1 MGDGESLSKR
11 TQLTVNLRRLKQNV
25 AKFPWYVALY
35 VVVAVTSAAMRF
47 WDLGVRAF
55 HHDESLHAFYS
66 WNLYAGE
73 GFIHNPM
80 MHGPFQM
87 EATAGLFFLF
97 GDDDYTARLLYA
109 IAGTALVL
117 LPLLFRS
124 RLGNWGALFTSMLL
138 AFSPAMLY
146 YSRFARNDILM
157 AVWALG
163 IVIAMWRYLDEGV
176 GDAQGKCPS
185 RVRRWGSIVVA
196 AIRQSW
202 TNSRVWR
209 WTSAVAAAIRYSWS
223 NSRLRRWAS
232 VMVAVIRYGLG
243 KNGEESEDEEPAHEP
258 DSGEPAEPPPKMGN
272 PRYLYI
278 TAALLAF
285 AFASKES
292 AYLITATMGLYLVV
306 VITSR
311 NWNKVRSKVNVGV
324 DSPPVAAVKIVGG
337 WLTSLERGL
346 EMRGISKEAGF
357 LVLLITITLPL
368 WGAFVSILQDTP
380 FLEWSG
386 LTLAGHVGGAGAIG
400 APLGRGALVVAFLVT
415 AFLIFLSLSY
425 GLKWNTSVWWKAAA
439 IFYALFLLM
448 YTSFLTNGFGVG
460 SGVWQSLGYWVVQ
473 QGEGRGSQPWYYY
486 TVIATLYEFL
496 PLLLSI
502 VGSVYYLRK
511 RDRFGLFLV
520 YWVWTTFLLYTL
532 ASEKM
537 PWLLVNIT
545 LPMIVLS
552 GKFLNDIIV
561 RVEWRKVSIAG
572 GLLTLVG
579 VPVFLAI
586 LWNLAFLGLD
596 GSETIAGLFVVTLGG
611 ALGGVAI
618 VLVVVGYLL
627 ARKIGPAVFGTIG
640 LVSIAAVLLV
650 LSGRSGLM
658 AAFEHGDIPVE
669 MIVYTQ
675 TSPDVHNLARLLR
688 EQDAQE
694 GIPIAAI
701 DGTSGFH
708 WPWYWYLRGRKD
720 IEYTNYDTTGV
731 TNPPNSPVALVHSHN
746 KSTADPIFA
755 EVFSEPQ
762 LLRQR
767 WWFPEAVYRGYH
779 DPEENSNVFG
789 IGKLI
794 ADPADRQTWRDLADY
809 FLYRNFWTSK
819 GVCVPAE
826 DNFSCL
832 GSENAY
838 IYQRPDTSTP
848 FVPRYN

>member
-1 MGDGESLSKR
+1 MTLDQPTPNRYSVKR
-11 TQLTVNLRRLKQNV
+11 VLYVATYVVLTV
-25 AKFPWYVALY
+25 AA
-35 VVVAVTSAAMRF
+35 AAMRF

-73 GFIHNPM
+73 GYIHNPM

-97 GDDDYTARLLYA
+97 GDSDYTARLLYA

-117 LPLLFRS
+117 MPLLFRS
-124 RLGNWGALFTSMLL
+124 RLGDWGALLASIML

-163 IVIAMWRYLDEGV
+163 IVIAMWRYLDEDPGV
-176 GDAQGKCPS
+176 DPEGRPS
-185 RVRRWGSIVVA
+185 LVRRWWSVVSA
-196 AIRQSW
+196 AIREGW
-202 TNSRVWR
+202 RNSH
-209 WTSAVAAAIRYSWS
+209 I
-223 NSRLRRWAS
+223 RRWSSAL
-232 VMVAVIRYGLG
+232 ANIIRKDLREEADES
-243 KNGEESEDEEPAHEP
+243 KHEESSQEPNGEESA
-258 DSGEPAEPPPKMGN
+258 GPPPKMGKAH
-272 PRYLYI
+272 YLYI

-292 AYLITATMGLYLVV
+292 AYLITATMGLYLVL
-306 VITSR
+306 VIISR
-311 NWNKVRSKVNVGV
+311 NWNAVKSKVNVGV

-337 WLTSLERGL
+337 WISRLEHGL
-346 EMRGISKEAGF
+346 DMRGISKEAGF
-357 LVLLITITLPL
+357 LVFLITITLPL

-380 FLEWSG
+380 LLGWSG
-386 LTLAGHVGGAGAIG
+386 LTLASPVGGSGPIG
-400 APLGRGALVVAFLVT
+400 SPVGGGLVVAFLVT
-415 AFLIFLSLSY
+415 AFLIFLALSY

-439 IFYALFLLM
+439 IFYALYILM
-448 YTSFLTNGFGVG
+448 YTSLLTNGFGIG

-486 TVIATLYEFL
+486 TVIMSLYEFL
-496 PLLLSI
+496 PLLLAI
-502 VGSVYYLRK
+502 IGSVYYLRK
-511 RDRFGLFLV
+511 RDKFGMFLV
-520 YWVWTTFLLYTL
+520 YWVWTTLLLYTV

-561 RVEWRKVSIAG
+561 SIEWKKVSKIG

-579 VPVFLAI
+579 VPLFLAL

-596 GSETIAGLFVVTLGG
+596 GYETVLDLPARTFGVILAATAIALAV
-611 ALGGVAI
+611 I
-618 VLVVVGYLL
+618 GYFL
-627 ARKIGPAVFGTIG
+627 ARVIRPSVFGTIA
-640 LVSIAAVLLV
+640 LVSVAAVLLV
-650 LSGRSGLM
+650 LSGRAGTM
-658 AAFEHGDIPVE
+658 AAFQHGDIPVE

-675 TSPDVHNLARLLR
+675 TSPDIHNLARVLR

-694 GIPIAAI
+694 SIPIAAI

-708 WPWYWYLRGRKD
+708 WPWYWYLRGRDD
-720 IEYTNYDTTGV
+720 IQYTNYSTTGV
-731 TNPPNSPVALVHSHN
+731 TNPPNSPVALVHSNN
-746 KSTADPIFA
+746 KSTADPSFA
-755 EVFSEPQ
+755 EEFSKPQ
-762 LLRQR
+762 KIKHR

-779 DPEENSNVFG
+779 SQEENQNTFG
-789 IGKLI
+789 LRKLL
-794 ADPADRQTWRDLADY
+794 ADPVDRRTWRDLADF
-809 FLYRNFWTSK
+809 FLYREFWTNN
-819 GVCVPAE
+819 GACVPAE
-826 DNFSCL
+826 EDFSCL

-838 IYQRPDTSTP
+838 IYQRPDTDSP
-848 FVPRYN
+848 FSPRFN

>member
-1 MGDGESLSKR
+1 M
-11 TQLTVNLRRLKQNV
+11 
-25 AKFPWYVALY
+25 ALY
-35 VVVAVTSAAMRF
+35 VVLAVAAAAMRF

-97 GDDDYTARLLYA
+97 GDSDYTARLLYA

-117 LPLLFRS
+117 MPLLFRS
-124 RLGNWGALFTSMLL
+124 RLGDWGALFTSTMLAL
-138 AFSPAMLY
+138 SPAMLY
-146 YSRFARNDILM
+146 FSRFARNDILM

-163 IVIAMWRYLDEGV
+163 IVIAMWRYLDEDSG
-176 GDAQGKCPS
+176 
-185 RVRRWGSIVVA
+185 
-196 AIRQSW
+196 
-202 TNSRVWR
+202 
-209 WTSAVAAAIRYSWS
+209 
-223 NSRLRRWAS
+223 AS
-232 VMVAVIRYGLG
+232 
-243 KNGEESEDEEPAHEP
+243 KDQESTHEPDGEESAD
-258 DSGEPAEPPPKMGN
+258 PPPKMG
-272 PRYLYI
+272 RTHYLYI
-278 TAALLAF
+278 TAALLAL
-285 AFASKES
+285 AFATKES
-292 AYLITATMGLYLVV
+292 AYLITATMGLYLVM
-306 VITSR
+306 VIVSR
-311 NWNKVRSKVNVGV
+311 NWNTVLAKVDFGV
-324 DSPPVAAVKIVGG
+324 DSPPIAAVKILGG
-337 WLTSLERGL
+337 WVTSLERGL
-346 EMRGISKEAGF
+346 EMRGISRETGF

-368 WGAFVSILQDTP
+368 WGAFVSILQDTA
-380 FLEWSG
+380 LLQWSG
-386 LTLAGHVGGAGAIG
+386 LTLAGPVGGSGPIG
-400 APLGRGALVVAFLVT
+400 APLGGGLVVAFLVT
-415 AFLIFLSLSY
+415 AFLIFLALSY

-439 IFYALFLLM
+439 IFYALYIVM
-448 YTSFLTNGFGVG
+448 YTSFLTNSFGIG

-486 TVIATLYEFL
+486 TLMTTLYEFL

-511 RDRFGLFLV
+511 RDKFGLFLV
-520 YWVWTTFLLYTL
+520 YWVWTTFLLYTI

-545 LPMIVLS
+545 LPMIILS

-561 RVEWRKVSIAG
+561 RVEWRKVSIVG
-572 GLLTLVG
+572 GILTLVG
-579 VPVFLAI
+579 VPVFLGL
-586 LWNLAFLGLD
+586 LWNLAFVGLD
-596 GSETIAGLFVVTLGG
+596 GSETIAGLSVVVL
-611 ALGGVAI
+611 GVALAVVA
-618 VLVVVGYLL
+618 VLLVAAGYFL
-627 ARKIGPAVFGTIG
+627 ARKVGPAIFGTIS
-640 LVSIAAVLLV
+640 LVSIAAILLV

-658 AAFEHGDIPVE
+658 AAFSHGDIPIE

-675 TSPDVHNLARLLR
+675 TSPDVHKLAQRLR

-701 DGTSGFH
+701 DGTNGFH
-708 WPWYWYLRGRKD
+708 WPWYWYLRGKEG
-720 IEYTNYDTTGV
+720 IEYTNYGVMETTA
-731 TNPPNSPVALVHSHN
+731 PPNAPVALVHSNN

-809 FLYRNFWTSK
+809 FLYRNFWTSY

>member
-1 MGDGESLSKR
+1 MGNREALPTSDG
-11 TQLTVNLRRLKQNV
+11 LTVLLHNLKQYV
-25 AKFPWYVALY
+25 AKRPWYVALY
-35 VVVAVTSAAMRF
+35 VVVAVTAAVMRF
-47 WDLGVRAF
+47 WELGARAF

-66 WNLYAGE
+66 YSLYAGD
-73 GFIHNPM
+73 GYIHNPM

-117 LPLLFRS
+117 MPLLFRS
-124 RLGNWGALFTSMLL
+124 RLGNWGALITSILL

-176 GDAQGKCPS
+176 GDTQEKRPSRARRWGAVIEAAVGDSWRNS
-185 RVRRWGSIVVA
+185 RVRRWGTVI
-196 AIRQSW
+196 
-202 TNSRVWR
+202 
-209 WTSAVAAAIRYSWS
+209 
-223 NSRLRRWAS
+223 
-232 VMVAVIRYGLG
+232 VAVTRYGLS
-243 KNGEESEDEEPAHEP
+243 KKAKESEDEEPAEEP
-258 DSGEPAEPPPKMGN
+258 EDEEAAVPLPKMGN
-272 PRYLYI
+272 PLYLYI

-292 AYLITATMGLYLVV
+292 AYLITATMGLYLVL
-306 VITSR
+306 VIVGR
-311 NWNKVRSKVNVGV
+311 NWKAVRSKVNVGV
-324 DSPPVAAVKIVGG
+324 DSPPMAAAKIVGG

-346 EMRGISKEAGF
+346 DMRGISKEAGY

-368 WGAFVSILQDTP
+368 WGAFISILQDTP
-380 FLEWSG
+380 LLEWSG
-386 LTLAGHVGGAGAIG
+386 LTLAGPVGGAGPIG
-400 APLGRGALVVAFLVT
+400 APLGGGLVVAFLVT
-415 AFLIFLSLSY
+415 AFLIFLALSY

-439 IFYALFLLM
+439 IFYALYILM
-448 YTSFLTNGFGVG
+448 YTSFLTNSFGIG

-473 QGEGRGSQPWYYY
+473 QGEGRGNQPFYYY
-486 TVIATLYEFL
+486 TVITTLYEFL

-537 PWLLVNIT
+537 PWLLVNIA

-552 GKFLNDIIV
+552 GKFLNDIIA
-561 RVEWRKVSIAG
+561 RVEWRRVSIVG
-572 GLLTLVG
+572 GLLTLIG
-579 VPVFLAI
+579 VPVFLAL

-596 GSETIAGLFVVTLGG
+596 GSQLIADLPVDTLGL
-611 ALGGVAI
+611 ALSAVAI
-618 VLVVVGYLL
+618 VLVIAGILL

-640 LVSIAAVLLV
+640 LVSIAAMLLV
-650 LSGRSGLM
+650 LSGRAGFM
-658 AAFEHGDIPVE
+658 AAFRHGDIPVE

-688 EQDAQE
+688 EQDASE
-694 GIPIAAI
+694 GVHIASI

-708 WPWYWYLRGRKD
+708 WPWYWYLRGRND
-720 IEYTNYDTTGV
+720 IEYMNYGTTGV
-731 TNPPNSPVALVHSHN
+731 TNPLNPPNSPVALVHSHN
-746 KSTADPIFA
+746 KSTADSSFE

-767 WWFPEAVYRGYH
+767 WWFPEAVYRGYN

-809 FLYRNFWTSK
+809 FLYRNFWTSY

-838 IYQRPDTSTP
+838 IYQRPDLSAP
-848 FVPRYN
+848 FVPRYGEAREGSK

>member
-1 MGDGESLSKR
+1 MTASLHNLKR
-11 TQLTVNLRRLKQNV
+11 TAIER
-25 AKFPWYVALY
+25 PWYVALY
-35 VVVAVTSAAMRF
+35 VVLAVAAAAMRF

-66 WNLYAGE
+66 WNLYVGE
-73 GFIHNPM
+73 GYIHNPM

-117 LPLLFRS
+117 MPLLFRS
-124 RLGNWGALFTSMLL
+124 RLGDWGALFTSMML

-163 IVIAMWRYLDEGV
+163 IVIAMWRYLDEDRNG
-176 GDAQGKCPS
+176 S
-185 RVRRWGSIVVA
+185 R
-196 AIRQSW
+196 
-202 TNSRVWR
+202 
-209 WTSAVAAAIRYSWS
+209 
-223 NSRLRRWAS
+223 
-232 VMVAVIRYGLG
+232 
-243 KNGEESEDEEPAHEP
+243 EEPSAQ
-258 DSGEPAEPPPKMGN
+258 DTCDAELADPPPKMGKA
-272 PRYLYI
+272 RYLYI

-292 AYLITATMGLYLVV
+292 AYLITATMGLYLVL
-306 VITSR
+306 VIVSR
-311 NWNKVRSKVNVGV
+311 NWRAVKSKVNVGV
-324 DSPPVAAVKIVGG
+324 DSPPVAAIKIVGG
-337 WLTSLERGL
+337 WISRLEQGL

-357 LVLLITITLPL
+357 LALLITLTLPL

-380 FLEWSG
+380 LLEWSG
-386 LTLAGHVGGAGAIG
+386 LTLAGHVGGSGPIG
-400 APLGRGALVVAFLVT
+400 APLGGGLVVAFLVT

-439 IFYALFLLM
+439 IFYALFILM
-448 YTSFLTNGFGVG
+448 YTSFLTNSFGIG

-486 TVIATLYEFL
+486 TVITTLYEFL
-496 PLLLSI
+496 PLLFSI
-502 VGSVYYLRK
+502 IGSVYYLRK
-511 RDRFGLFLV
+511 RDKFGLFLV
-520 YWVWTTFLLYTL
+520 YWVWTTFLLYTI

-561 RVEWRKVSIAG
+561 RVEWKKVSIVG
-572 GLLTLVG
+572 GLLTLIG
-579 VPVFLAI
+579 VPFFLAL

-596 GSETIAGLFVVTLGG
+596 GSETVAGLQVDVLGM
-611 ALGGVAI
+611 ALA
-618 VLVVVGYLL
+618 VVVIALIAAGYFL
-627 ARKIGPAVFGTIG
+627 ARGIGPVVFATIG
-640 LVSIAAVLLV
+640 LVSIAAILLV
-650 LSGRSGLM
+650 LSGRAGIM
-658 AAFEHGDIPVE
+658 AAFQHGDIPVE

-675 TSPDVHNLARLLR
+675 TSPDIHNLARLLR
-688 EQDAQE
+688 EQDANE
-694 GIPIAAI
+694 GVHIAAI

-708 WPWYWYLRGRKD
+708 WPWYWYLRGRQD
-720 IEYTNYDTTGV
+720 IEYTNYGTAGV
-731 TNPPNSPVALVHSHN
+731 TNPPNSPVALVHSNN
-746 KSTADPIFA
+746 KSTADPTFA
-755 EVFSEPQ
+755 EVYSEPQ

-779 DPEENSNVFG
+779 FEEDNRRLFG
-789 IGKLI
+789 IRKLI
-794 ADPADRQTWRDLADY
+794 ADPSNRQTWREFADY
-809 FLYRNFWTSK
+809 FLYRNLWTNN
-819 GVCVPAE
+819 GACVPAE
-826 DNFSCL
+826 DDFSCL

-838 IYQRPDTSTP
+838 IYQRPDMDTP

>member
-1 MGDGESLSKR
+1 MTINQHNLSQQTVKR
-11 TQLTVNLRRLKQNV
+11 
-25 AKFPWYVALY
+25 AFYVTTY
-35 VVVAVTSAAMRF
+35 VVLAVVAAAMRF
-47 WDLGVRAF
+47 WDLGARAF

-66 WNLYAGE
+66 WNLSVGDGY
-73 GFIHNPM
+73 IHNPM

-117 LPLLFRS
+117 MPLLFRS
-124 RLGNWGALFTSMLL
+124 RLGDWGALFTSLML

-163 IVIAMWRYLDEGV
+163 IVIAMWRYLDEDAGV
-176 GDAQGKCPS
+176 DQERGPS
-185 RVRRWGSIVVA
+185 LARRWWLVVSA
-196 AIRQSW
+196 AIRD
-202 TNSRVWR
+202 
-209 WTSAVAAAIRYSWS
+209 SWS
-223 NSRLRRWAS
+223 NSRLRRWTSAS
-232 VMVAVIRYGLG
+232 ATVLRNDLSKEA
-243 KNGEESEDEEPAHEP
+243 EESKDEEYANEP
-258 DSGEPAEPPPKMGN
+258 NREGAAGPPPKMGKAH
-272 PRYLYI
+272 YLYI

-292 AYLITATMGLYLVV
+292 AYLITATMGLYLVL
-306 VITSR
+306 VIVSR
-311 NWNKVRSKVNVGV
+311 NWNAVKSKVNIGV

-337 WLTSLERGL
+337 WISRLERGL
-346 EMRGISKEAGF
+346 DMRGISKEAGL

-380 FLEWSG
+380 LLDWSG
-386 LTLAGHVGGAGAIG
+386 LTLAGSVGGSGPIG
-400 APLGRGALVVAFLVT
+400 APEGGGLVVAFLVT
-415 AFLIFLSLSY
+415 AFLIFLALSH
-425 GLKWNTSVWWKAAA
+425 GLKWNKSVWWKAAT
-439 IFYALFLLM
+439 IFYGLYVLM
-448 YTSFLTNGFGVG
+448 YTSFLTNSFGIG

-486 TVIATLYEFL
+486 TIISTLYEFL

-502 VGSVYYLRK
+502 IGSVYYLRK
-511 RDRFGLFLV
+511 RDKFGLFLV
-520 YWVWTTFLLYTL
+520 YWVWTTFLLYTF

-552 GKFLNDIIV
+552 GKLLNDIFV
-561 RVEWRKVSIAG
+561 RVEWQKISIGG
-572 GLLTLVG
+572 GLLTLIG
-579 VPVFLAI
+579 VPVFLAL

-596 GSETIAGLFVVTLGG
+596 GSQTIADLPVDTLGL
-611 ALGGVAI
+611 ALAAVAI
-618 VLVVVGYLL
+618 VLVVAGFLM

-650 LSGRSGLM
+650 LSGRAGVM
-658 AAFEHGDIPVE
+658 AAFRHGDIPVE

-675 TSPDVHNLARLLR
+675 TSPDIHNLARILR
-688 EQDAQE
+688 EQDASKDVH
-694 GIPIAAI
+694 IAAI

-708 WPWYWYLRGRKD
+708 WPWYWYLRGKEE
-720 IEYTNYDTTGV
+720 IEYTNYGVLETTA
-731 TNPPNSPVALVHSHN
+731 PPNAPVALVHSNN
-746 KSTADPIFA
+746 KSTADPTFA
-755 EVFSEPQ
+755 EVYSEPQ
-762 LLRQR
+762 LLIQR

-779 DPEENSNVFG
+779 SQEENLGNFG
-789 IGKLI
+789 IRKLI
-794 ADPADRQTWRDLADY
+794 ANPLDRQTWRDLADY
-809 FLYRNFWTSK
+809 FLYRNLWTDN

-826 DNFSCL
+826 DNYSCL

-838 IYQRPDTSTP
+838 IYQRPDTQTP

>member
-1 MGDGESLSKR
+1 MTFDLH
-11 TQLTVNLRRLKQNV
+11 NLKQYA
-25 AKFPWYVALY
+25 AKRPWYTALY
-35 VVVAVTSAAMRF
+35 IVVVVAAAVIRF
-47 WDLGVRAF
+47 WDLGARAL

-66 WNLYAGE
+66 WSLYNGD
-73 GFIHNPM
+73 GYIHNPM

-97 GDDDYTARLLYA
+97 GDGDYTARLLYA

-117 LPLLFRS
+117 MPLLFRS
-124 RLGNWGALFTSMLL
+124 RLGDWGALFTSIFL

-163 IVIAMWRYLDEGV
+163 IVIAMWRYLDEDA
-176 GDAQGKCPS
+176 GDDQEGRPS
-185 RVRRWGSIVVA
+185 LARRLGAVVMA
-196 AIRQSW
+196 AIRD
-202 TNSRVWR
+202 
-209 WTSAVAAAIRYSWS
+209 AWS
-223 NSRLRRWAS
+223 NSRLRRWTSAFATVLRNDLS
-232 VMVAVIRYGLG
+232 
-243 KNGEESEDEEPAHEP
+243 KESEESKDEESTHEPNGEEV
-258 DSGEPAEPPPKMGN
+258 AEPPPKMGKAL
-272 PRYLYI
+272 YLYI

-292 AYLITATMGLYLVV
+292 AYLITATMGLYLVL
-306 VITSR
+306 VIISR
-311 NWNKVRSKVNVGV
+311 NWSAVKSKVNVGV

-337 WLTSLERGL
+337 WISRLERGL

-368 WGAFVSILQDTP
+368 WGAFVSILQGTP
-380 FLEWSG
+380 LLEWSG
-386 LTLAGHVGGAGAIG
+386 LTLASPVGGSGPIG
-400 APLGRGALVVAFLVT
+400 SPVGGGLVVAFLVT
-415 AFLIFLSLSY
+415 ALLIFLALSY

-439 IFYALFLLM
+439 IFYALYILM
-448 YTSFLTNGFGVG
+448 YTSFLTNGFGIG

-473 QGEGRGSQPWYYY
+473 QGEGRGSQPLYYY
-486 TVIATLYEFL
+486 TVITTLYEFL

-511 RDRFGLFLV
+511 RDKFGLFLV
-520 YWVWTTFLLYTL
+520 YWVWTTFLLYTI

-552 GKFLNDIIV
+552 GKLLNDIIV
-561 RVEWRKVSIAG
+561 RVEWRKVSIVG

-579 VPVFLAI
+579 VPVFLAL

-596 GSETIAGLFVVTLGG
+596 GGDTVAGLPVDVLAMALALVV
-611 ALGGVAI
+611 I
-618 VLVVVGYLL
+618 VLVAAGYFL
-627 ARKIGPAVFGTIG
+627 ARKIGPSVFATIG
-640 LVSIAAVLLV
+640 LVSIAAILLV
-650 LSGRSGLM
+650 LSGRAGLM
-658 AAFEHGDIPVE
+658 ATFRHGDIPVE

-675 TSPDVHNLARLLR
+675 TSPDIHDLAERLR
-688 EQDAQE
+688 EQDASE
-694 GIPIAAI
+694 GIHIAAI

-708 WPWYWYLRGRKD
+708 WPWYWYLRGRED
-720 IEYTNYDTTGV
+720 IQYTNYGTTGV
-731 TNPPNSPVALVHSHN
+731 TSPPDSPVALVHSTN
-746 KSTADPIFA
+746 KKSADTTLEDA
-755 EVFSEPQ
+755 FSEPQ
-762 LLRQR
+762 LIRHR

-779 DPEENSNVFG
+779 DPEHFG
-789 IGKLI
+789 IGKLM
-794 ADPADRQTWRDLADY
+794 ADPLDRRTWRELADY
-809 FLYRNFWTSK
+809 FLYREFWTNN
-819 GVCVPAE
+819 GACIPAD

-838 IYQRPDTSTP
+838 IYQKADMSTP

>member
-1 MGDGESLSKR
+1 M
-11 TQLTVNLRRLKQNV
+11 
-25 AKFPWYVALY
+25 ALY
-35 VVVAVTSAAMRF
+35 VVLAVAAAAMRF

-117 LPLLFRS
+117 MPLLFRS

-163 IVIAMWRYLDEGV
+163 IVIAMWRYLDEDSGATK
-176 GDAQGKCPS
+176 DEESTHEPD
-185 RVRRWGSIVVA
+185 
-196 AIRQSW
+196 
-202 TNSRVWR
+202 
-209 WTSAVAAAIRYSWS
+209 
-223 NSRLRRWAS
+223 
-232 VMVAVIRYGLG
+232 
-243 KNGEESEDEEPAHEP
+243 GEESAD
-258 DSGEPAEPPPKMGN
+258 PPPQMG
-272 PRYLYI
+272 RTHYLYI
-278 TAALLAF
+278 TAALLAL
-285 AFASKES
+285 AFATKES
-292 AYLITATMGLYLVV
+292 AYLITATMGLYLVM
-306 VITSR
+306 VIVSR
-311 NWNKVRSKVNVGV
+311 NWNTVLAKVDFGV
-324 DSPPVAAVKIVGG
+324 DSPPIAAVKILGG
-337 WLTSLERGL
+337 WVTSLERGL
-346 EMRGISKEAGF
+346 EMRGISRETGF

-368 WGAFVSILQDTP
+368 WGAFVSILQDTA
-380 FLEWSG
+380 LLQWSG
-386 LTLAGHVGGAGAIG
+386 LTLAGPVGGSGPIG
-400 APLGRGALVVAFLVT
+400 APLGGGLVVAFLVT
-415 AFLIFLSLSY
+415 AFLIFLALSY

-439 IFYALFLLM
+439 IFYALYILM
-448 YTSFLTNGFGVG
+448 YTSFLTNSFGIG

-486 TVIATLYEFL
+486 TLMTTLYEFL

-511 RDRFGLFLV
+511 RDKFGLFLV
-520 YWVWTTFLLYTL
+520 YWVWTTFLLYTI

-545 LPMIVLS
+545 LPMIILS

-561 RVEWRKVSIAG
+561 RVEWRKVSIVG
-572 GLLTLVG
+572 GILTLVG
-579 VPVFLAI
+579 VPVFLGL
-586 LWNLAFLGLD
+586 LWNLAFVGLD
-596 GSETIAGLFVVTLGG
+596 GSETIAGLSVVVQ
-611 ALGGVAI
+611 GVALAVVA
-618 VLVVVGYLL
+618 VLLVAAGYFL
-627 ARKIGPAVFGTIG
+627 ARKVGPAIFGTIS
-640 LVSIAAVLLV
+640 LVSIAAILLV

-658 AAFEHGDIPVE
+658 AAFSHGDIPIE

-675 TSPDVHNLARLLR
+675 TSPDVHKLAQRLR

-701 DGTSGFH
+701 DGTNGFH
-708 WPWYWYLRGRKD
+708 WPWYWYLRGKEG
-720 IEYTNYDTTGV
+720 IEYTNYGVMETTA
-731 TNPPNSPVALVHSHN
+731 PPNAPVALVHSNN

-809 FLYRNFWTSK
+809 FLYRNFWTSY